1 MGNKKKKGGGGGRRN
16 KARTP
21 SSKDHHTSQFR
32 NDDDNNEQLSE
43 EITALCAIFQ
53 EDCQIIPGSPPRIVI
68 KLRPY
73 SNDMGYED
81 VDVSA
86 LLVVRCLPGY
96 PFKCPKLQ
104 ITPEMGLSQTDA
116 NKLLSLLLDQAN
128 LNAREGR
135 VMIFNLVE
143 AAQEFLSRIEPIAKP
158 TESKFSHSTTEGID
172 ELCPKDM
179 ASSNKNRSF
188 VYGFIDLFSGYGE
201 SWNWGFGIDEPAV
214 KISSLPSSKLDASKP
229 RIEARE
235 KKSDS
240 KENPFILQEL
250 PAKLD
255 TVGEVS
261 EDNNNSSTLTH
272 SSRSLVDGLVGDDN
286 EVFYCG

>member
-1 MGNKKKKGGGGGRRN
+1 MGHSSNKKKRGGGGRRN
-16 KARTP
+16 KSRTP
-21 SSKDHHTSQFR
+21 SKDHTSQFG
-32 NDDDNNEQLSE
+32 NDGDNEQLSE
-43 EITALCAIFQ
+43 EITALCSIFQ
-53 EDCQIIPGSPPRIVI
+53 EDCEIIPGSPAQIVI
-68 KLRPY
+68 KIRPY

-86 LLVVRCLPGY
+86 VLVVRCLPGY

-104 ITPEMGLSQTDA
+104 VTPETGLSQTDA
-116 NKLLSLLLDQAN
+116 DKLLALLVDQAN

-158 TESKFSHSTTEGID
+158 TESKFLHKTREGIE

-188 VYGFIDLFSGYGE
+188 VYGFVDLFSGYGE
-201 SWNWGFGIDEPAV
+201 SWNWGFGIDETAV
-214 KISSLPSSKLDASKP
+214 KSSSIPSSKLDASTL
-229 RIEARE
+229 RIETRE
-235 KKSDS
+235 KKSDC
-240 KENPFILQEL
+240 KENLFILQEL
-250 PAKLD
+250 PVKLD

-261 EDNNNSSTLTH
+261 EESNNCLSLTR
-272 SSRSLVDGLVGDDN
+272 SSRSLVGESIGDDN
-286 EVFYCG
+286 EVFNG